1 MMNSSDKRRHE
12 RIRHVARLR
21 VLTPPGEPLE
31 LTMRDFSE
39 SGLFVCCKKNTL
51 IKIGDIV
58 EVNTLEFEG
67 APVQKARVVRIEAGV
82 GFAVEFVDV

>member
-1 MMNSSDKRRHE
+1 MNYSDKRRHE
-12 RIRHVARLR
+12 RIRHVAQIR

-31 LTMRDFSE
+31 LRMRDFSE
-39 SGLFVCCKKNTL
+39 SGLFVFCKENTPV
-51 IKIGDIV
+51 KVGDIV

-82 GFAVEFVDV
+82 GFAVEFVEV